1 MKVAAWHLPW
11 KTSED
16 VPHAL
21 LDIIRG
27 CNIRCSACYNSAPN
41 RIKSMAEI
49 ECEIES
55 LLSFRRLQSVSIVGG
70 EVTLHPELCAIVRSL
85 KSRGLGVTIFTNAV
99 LLDAP
104 LLADLAEAGTDL
116 IFLHI
121 DSGQLR
127 PDLQQ
132 CASPDELR
140 DLINAK
146 AALVAAH
153 GIEVGLAMTAYEGQL
168 EEVADFT
175 QTVLESSCLHYLIVT
190 LHRDLGNI
198 TNIQGDLF
206 SGMQGKF
213 EDPLRQSRDVL
224 TNLEMMQLMKA
235 KFGFV
240 PFAFIG
246 SNVDRSDSRWV
257 SYLIATTHRQGR
269 LRSRLNVRASMF
281 ERIYLFLSHL
291 FTGRY
296 PMYQRQSPALFR
308 IQLLLNALTGG
319 RCLKNILFLLRSGG
333 SGARLSAKKILFQC
347 PAFMRDDGIVVH
359 CFNCPDA
366 VVKNGTL
373 VPVCIS
379 DKVTTD

>member
-27 CNIRCSACYNSAPN
+27 CNIRCSACYNTAPN

-49 ECEIES
+49 EREIDS
-55 LLSFRRLQSVSIVGG
+55 LLSFRKLQSVSIVGG
-70 EVTLHPELCAIVRSL
+70 EVTLHPELCTIVRSL
-85 KSRGLGVTIFTNAV
+85 KSRGLGVAIFTNAV

-104 LLADLAEAGTDL
+104 TLAELAEAGADL

-121 DSGQLR
+121 DGGQIR
-127 PDLQQ
+127 PDLQP
-132 CASPDELR
+132 CASPEELR
-140 DLINAK
+140 DLITAK
-146 AALVAAH
+146 AALVSEH

-168 EEVADFT
+168 EEVADFI

-190 LHRDLGNI
+190 LHRDLSNI
-198 TNIQGDLF
+198 ANIQGDLF
-206 SGMQGKF
+206 SGMKGKF
-213 EDPLRQSRDVL
+213 EDHLRQAQDVL
-224 TNLEMMQLMKA
+224 TNNDMMQLMKN
-235 KFGFV
+235 KYGFM

-246 SNVDRSDSRWV
+246 SNVDRSDPRWV
-257 SYLIATTHRQGR
+257 SYLIATTHRWGR
-269 LRSRLNVRASMF
+269 MRSRLNVRASMF
-281 ERIYLFLSHL
+281 ERIYLYLSHF

-296 PMYQRQSPALFR
+296 PMYQRQNSVLFR

-319 RCLKNILFLLRSGG
+319 RCMQNILFLLRSGG
-333 SGARLSAKKILFQC
+333 SGARISAKKILFQC
-347 PAFMRDDGIVVH
+347 PALMNEDGIVIH
-359 CFNCPDA
+359 CLNCPDA

-379 DKVTTD
+379 DKVTQV